1 MWFVPANP
9 GDTVSTTFRWP
20 RRWCV
25 LWGTQGHQVTVWLVN
40 LNRDVLSS
48 KWSLK
53 TDAGRN
59 ILRMVQCRMQSFLPP
74 LDVRISLQPW
84 FCLGPHHNLKQFTLQ
99 HRRPQRVTIFDLGF
113 LPLFL
118 PSFFLLPNWVSVLP
132 MAPASLLSSQFIFFW
147 HHYHSLD
154 IMWANSAGLPSFLT
168 SCPSMIHLANPD
180 LEKALSFCFSF
191 HFHYHQVSPVACS
204 QLLISILSLFSPSW
218 IRLLTPPITENT
230 LGGPNCSS
238 GSQIHWMAFAQFL
251 NFLQLLTL

>member
-9 GDTVSTTFRWP
+9 GDTVFTTFRWP
-20 RRWCV
+20 RRWRV

-40 LNRDVLSS
+40 LNRDVLIS

-84 FCLGPHHNLKQFTLQ
+84 LCLGPHHNLKQFTIQ

-154 IMWANSAGLPSFLT
+154 IMWANSAGLPSFLS
-168 SCPSMIHLANPD
+168 SCPSVIHLANPD

-191 HFHYHQVSPVACS
+191 DFRYHQVSPVACS
-204 QLLISILSLFSPSW
+204 QLLISILSLFSP
-218 IRLLTPPITENT
+218 LCVTPPITENT